1 MSLAIY
7 LMGSP
12 RVESDGADRPAPRG
26 HKPWALLALLLLS
39 SSPMSRQRLASLLFG
54 GADDPL
60 GSLRWNLA
68 QARRLLGPDAT
79 LEGDPVR
86 LQLPTGTLVDVHT
99 LTSGT
104 WVEAIRLPGV
114 GRDLLEGI
122 QPATDA
128 AFEAW
133 LLAERRRCAGTSA
146 AMLRE
151 AATSRLA
158 AGDAPS
164 AVDLATKLVA
174 LDEYDEEAQAL
185 LIRAHVAA
193 GDEVHAQRYLSM
205 TLVRFRREL
214 GVEPSATLVRAAE
227 RTTGALSGA
236 TSRGSRATAESL
248 IAAGEAAIA
257 AGAIEAGLGTLRRA
271 VSDAQESG
279 HRALEARALV
289 ALGTA
294 YIHGGRG
301 RDGEGATALHAALAV
316 AGQIQLREAVSEA
329 CRELGYVELLRARYD
344 RADAWLRRALDEAP
358 DDGLR
363 AAALGVLGVVTSD
376 QGQTSRAIELLTESA
391 ATAGALQK
399 PRLTAWALTFLGRT
413 HLLREDQAEARK
425 ALERAMDVVRTAG
438 WMTFQAWP
446 QSLLGGVELAEGR
459 VEQASEAFEAAFAL
473 GCQMGDPCWEGMGA
487 RGIGLVLLA
496 RGEVDEA
503 MRWLDDARVR
513 CVRVAD
519 AYLWIHAFCIDTLA
533 QAAIDNDVAGA
544 DRWVNDL
551 EAVAART
558 GMNELLVRAQLHRSA
573 LGMPG
578 ALDSARVFSDRI
590 DNPAVLERLAPSGRQ
605 PTVVGRYTGSDS
617 SRK

>member
-12 RVESDGADRPAPRG
+12 RVERDGADRPAPRG

-39 SSPMSRQRLASLLFG
+39 SSPMSRQRLAGLLFG
-54 GADDPL
+54 DADDPL

-68 QARRLLGPDAT
+68 QIRRLLGPDAT

-104 WVEAIRLPGV
+104 WVQAIRLPGV

-122 QPATDA
+122 RPATDA
-128 AFEAW
+128 PFEAW
-133 LLAERRRCAGTSA
+133 LLAERRRCAGTAA

-151 AATSRLA
+151 AAVSRLA
-158 AGDAPS
+158 AGDAHS

-174 LDEYDEEAQAL
+174 LDEYDEEAHAL

-193 GDEVHAQRYLSM
+193 GDEVHARRYLST
-205 TLVRFRREL
+205 TLARFRREL

-236 TSRGSRATAESL
+236 ASRGSRATAESL
-248 IAAGEAAIA
+248 IAAGDAAIA
-257 AGAIEAGLGTLRRA
+257 AGAIEAGLATLRRA
-271 VSDAQESG
+271 VADAQESG
-279 HRALEARALV
+279 DRALEARALV

-316 AGQIQLREAVSEA
+316 AGEIQLREAVSEA

-344 RADAWLRRALDEAP
+344 RADAWLRRAIDEAP

-391 ATAGALQK
+391 ATAGAFQK

-413 HLLREDQAEARK
+413 HLLREEQAEART
-425 ALERAMDVVRTAG
+425 ALERAMDVVRAAG

-473 GCQMGDPCWEGMGA
+473 GCQIGDPCWEGMGA
-487 RGIGLVLLA
+487 RGIGLVRLA

-513 CVRVAD
+513 CVRIPD
-519 AYLWIHAFCIDTLA
+519 AYLWIHAFCLDTLA
-533 QAAIDNDVAGA
+533 QVAIDNGVAGA

-551 EAVAART
+551 EAVAGRT
-558 GMNELLVRAQLHRSA
+558 GMNELLVRAQLHRAA

-578 ALDSARVFSDRI
+578 ARDSGRVFADRI
-590 DNPAVLERLAPSGRQ
+590 DNPAVLQRLAPLTSQSGSAVASGLAR
-605 PTVVGRYTGSDS
+605 
-617 SRK
+617 